1 MNYGSDPLWAA
12 TFVNDENHA
21 FVYTITFSDEADISL
36 MQSVASVGGGKHY
49 HAATA
54 SQLNQVFESI
64 AKDLPILTTK

>member
-1 MNYGSDPLWAA
+1 
-12 TFVNDENHA
+12 
-21 FVYTITFSDEADISL
+21 L